1 MSGQL
6 VKTIDVLR
14 DQFVNAPTALKIC
27 ECPMSFIGGSRPI
40 QRMPSRKDTDFLI
53 LGRNLTLKIRKIKR
67 PYPPRECVFPS
78 VGNHHWRDSAPLWAL
93 SAVLPS
99 QAEPPSAAGS
109 QFRKKSLDVVLDVL
123 ALVRSRTG
131 GPGRLPSR
139 QGFHPA
145 RCCPSIIGMNDDCH
159 VLTLSVGCTK
169 ERFCNHW
176 GFTLGHADSR

>member
-93 SAVLPS
+93 SLQCSRVKRSRPLQQVVNSARKALMLS
-99 QAEPPSAAGS
+99 WTFWRLLDLEPVDPVASPRDKVFIPLAAG
-109 QFRKKSLDVVLDVL
+109 LLL
-123 ALVRSRTG
+123 
-131 GPGRLPSR
+131 
-139 QGFHPA
+139 
-145 RCCPSIIGMNDDCH
+145 
-159 VLTLSVGCTK
+159 
-169 ERFCNHW
+169 
-176 GFTLGHADSR
+176 

>member
-27 ECPMSFIGGSRPI
+27 ECPMSFTGGSRPI

-99 QAEPPSAAGS
+99 QAEPPC
-109 QFRKKSLDVVLDVL
+109 
-123 ALVRSRTG
+123 SR
-131 GPGRLPSR
+131 
-139 QGFHPA
+139 
-145 RCCPSIIGMNDDCH
+145 
-159 VLTLSVGCTK
+159 
-169 ERFCNHW
+169 
-176 GFTLGHADSR
+176 